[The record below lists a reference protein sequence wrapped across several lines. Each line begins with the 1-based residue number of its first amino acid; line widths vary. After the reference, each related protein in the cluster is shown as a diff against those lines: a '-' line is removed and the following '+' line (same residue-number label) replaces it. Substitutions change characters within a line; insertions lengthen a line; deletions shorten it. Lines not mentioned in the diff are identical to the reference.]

1 MYIQIKLY
9 SESLLDYMIMDY
21 MIFILQHFE
30 LFLLLDYYHCLA
42 HSRFTRLLHIALL
55 HISLINLYICL
66 HKICLSHFN
75 ILLGAANL

>member
-9 SESLLDYMIMDY
+9 SEPLLDYMIMDY

-42 HSRFTRLLHIALL
+42 HSRFTRLLHIA
-55 HISLINLYICL
+55 H
-66 HKICLSHFN
+66 
-75 ILLGAANL
+75 